1 MFGSSQLWG
10 KIGRAFLRAL
20 SERQYSKWPSSELNA
35 AIRLS
40 LGEWE
45 HLLVKGPPRPI
56 EEIKKKRADF
66 VIFTDGSFPDDRSD
80 GPEFPWIGGVIPSR
94 NMTPLQFGCRVHDSL
109 IRKWLPRKSQIAMVE
124 MFAVIVALVTFGPLI
139 KNSWIL
145 MFVDSE
151 PVQGALVKGY
161 SAKED
166 MCELTGVFWKLALEL
181 KVNTYIDRVSTDANP
196 ADPPSRDQ
204 MNVGSRL
211 GWKTVSAKFPN
222 L

>member
-1 MFGSSQLWG
+1 MAPTQ
-10 KIGRAFLRAL
+10 IA
-20 SERQYSKWPSSELNA
+20 
-35 AIRLS
+35 
-40 LGEWE
+40 
-45 HLLVKGPPRPI
+45 
-56 EEIKKKRADF
+56 
-66 VIFTDGSFPDDRSD
+66 
-80 GPEFPWIGGVIPSR
+80 
-94 NMTPLQFGCRVHDSL
+94 
-109 IRKWLPRKSQIAMVE
+109 IAMVE
-124 MFAVIVALVTFGPLI
+124 MFAVVVALETFGLTI
-139 KNSWIL
+139 RNSWIL

-196 ADPPSRDQ
+196 ADPPSRDR
-204 MNVGSRL
+204 MNIGSRL